1 MTRNPDKRFTV
12 KVGLEVRMFLEDE
25 HKRLR
30 KEKLRETGEL
40 GETTYQETVRT
51 LIAELEHYREECTCL
66 DRPGPEEL
74 RPLSQVRDP

>member
-1 MTRNPDKRFTV
+1 M

-30 KEKLRETGEL
+30 KEQLRETGEL

-51 LIAELEHYREECTCL
+51 LIAELEHYRDECTCL
-66 DRPGPEEL
+66 ERPSPAEL
-74 RPLSQVRDP
+74 RPPSNVREP